1 MYSTLERQA
10 SASFC
15 TAVLCCIPMLILNR
29 AGYFLMDFWKTLK
42 AIKMSQRWLTFY
54 EITNFRAHELGRL
67 PSPAGNSWTWCHHIS
82 NYSSAGVNWQEAA
95 LLCPNSCV
103 PSLQNREPECTLEHR
118 NLRLPLLKSTGK
130 LRAGAWYCEDFQLL
144 AEELG
149 YFEFV
154 GCR

>member
-82 NYSSAGVNWQEAA
+82 NYSSAGVNWQGAA

-118 NLRLPLLKSTGK
+118 NLRLPLLKSTWK

-154 GCR
+154 VCR